1 MPIVCDEIIYSVV
14 QKEHMA
20 HNDFF
25 LRYLEFFQ
33 EPMPTELRLT
43 CFSGDRP
50 CYEVRYGA
58 REIEA
63 RFEYGKQETA
73 RYRGSSLKRIL
84 GRDRNLQNAF
94 LHEYFS
100 FFSSQA
106 ADRLV
111 VWAKCGGRALEKEVR
126 LVPYESRN
134 RYAFPLKGVFLVTDT
149 YPSVNSHRWCRNSEF
164 AFDVG
169 RFSRSLKESV
179 IKGEPVYAACGGVV
193 EEVFDG
199 LEDTGEATDMEE
211 IERRYGEHARIDGN
225 HVLIRHENNEYS
237 LYAHLSRKS
246 ILVRAGEAVA
256 SGQQIGLVGSS
267 GSSYVPHLHF
277 HVMLDGIEG
286 PGIPIHFPDLKTIM
300 GEPCFLED
308 TVNLVCNEFL
318 PGEEAPSWETC

>member
-1 MPIVCDEIIYSVV
+1 
-14 QKEHMA
+14 
-20 HNDFF
+20 
-25 LRYLEFFQ
+25 
-33 EPMPTELRLT
+33 
-43 CFSGDRP
+43 
-50 CYEVRYGA
+50 
-58 REIEA
+58 
-63 RFEYGKQETA
+63 
-73 RYRGSSLKRIL
+73 
-84 GRDRNLQNAF
+84 
-94 LHEYFS
+94 
-100 FFSSQA
+100 
-106 ADRLV
+106 
-111 VWAKCGGRALEKEVR
+111 
-126 LVPYESRN
+126 
-134 RYAFPLKGVFLVTDT
+134 
-149 YPSVNSHRWCRNSEF
+149 
-164 AFDVG
+164 
-169 RFSRSLKESV
+169 
-179 IKGEPVYAACGGVV
+179 
-193 EEVFDG
+193 
-199 LEDTGEATDMEE
+199 MEE